1 MLTAQSWARSCFLS
15 SRRAGELIY
24 SAGLFGWPFA
34 LTFFGASI
42 VLGIGGGAAAEILER
57 RGWLAKQARFVQGC
71 CTGCRAAR
79 VESGKARLFFGD
91 LLFTGGRLL
100 GMFVGFAFVGYLLNG
115 LIPAGWVR
123 AIFGSANQFSVPIAA
138 TLGLP
143 LYLNSEGSL
152 PLIRSFID
160 VGMTPGAAL
169 AFLITGA
176 GTSIGAVAGALTIAR
191 WRVIGL
197 VVLVLW
203 IGAIL
208 FGIGYDVFY

>member
-1 MLTAQSWARSCFLS
+1 M
-15 SRRAGELIY
+15 
-24 SAGLFGWPFA
+24 FA
-34 LTFFGASI
+34 
-42 VLGIGGGAAAEILER
+42 
-57 RGWLAKQARFVQGC
+57 
-71 CTGCRAAR
+71 
-79 VESGKARLFFGD
+79 
-91 LLFTGGRLL
+91 
-100 GMFVGFAFVGYLLNG
+100 GFAFVGYVLNG

-123 AIFGSANQFSVPIAA
+123 AIFGSANRFSVPIAA

-160 VGMTPGAAL
+160 AGMTPGAAL

-191 WRVIGL
+191 WRVIAL

-203 IGAIL
+203 LGAIL